1 MTNDLVKLFP
11 SKRIRW
17 ISDNMKTYL
26 SFDFN
31 GSRFDYQVNDPY
43 ECRRIIRQVKIDHFL
58 NEIEPLQDE

>member
-1 MTNDLVKLFP
+1 
-11 SKRIRW
+11 
-17 ISDNMKTYL
+17 MKTYL